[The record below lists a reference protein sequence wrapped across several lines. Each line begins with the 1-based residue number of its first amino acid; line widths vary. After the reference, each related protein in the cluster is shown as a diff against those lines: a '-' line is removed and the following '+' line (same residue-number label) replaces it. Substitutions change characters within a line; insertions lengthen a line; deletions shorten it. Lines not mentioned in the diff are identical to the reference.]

1 MDELP
6 KLRLDLCPAPLEQDD
21 DDDDESVEVASYN
34 GLTLCEGDVLGVL
47 DDISTDD
54 EDASID
60 CNDIES
66 VAPLPIDIKSDEYD
80 LSPTD
85 QQIINNNELS
95 SQRSNKSRSSYYKRR
110 SGREHVHIPI
120 LR

>member
-6 KLRLDLCPAPLEQDD
+6 KLRLDLCPAPLEQD

-60 CNDIES
+60 CNTDIEMSS
-66 VAPLPIDIKSDEYD
+66 VAPLPLEIKSDQYD
-80 LSPTD
+80 LSPG
-85 QQIINNNELS
+85 
-95 SQRSNKSRSSYYKRR
+95 KSALVLFCYLVFRCS
-110 SGREHVHIPI
+110 V
-120 LR
+120 

>member
-6 KLRLDLCPAPLEQDD
+6 KLRLDLCPAPLEQ
-21 DDDDESVEVASYN
+21 DDDESVEVASYN

-60 CNDIES
+60 CNTVDIES

-85 QQIINNNELS
+85 QQIINNNDGN

-110 SGREHVHIPI
+110 GREHVHIPI